1 VTASEPGR
9 HTPAGAERWIGYLD
23 WLREETLATVLGLPA
38 EERRT
43 TRLPSGWTPVELL
56 SHLLHME
63 QRWFVWG
70 FLGEPVEAP
79 WGDWDVADPGAV
91 PDDAVPQPRWAVPD
105 DVTADDLA
113 ERLRRVGARTAAI
126 LRDHPL
132 DTLAAV
138 GGRFAADPPTL
149 EWTCFHVLVE
159 YARHAGHLDV
169 VTELGRG

>member
-1 VTASEPGR
+1 MTASEPGR
-9 HTPAGAERWIGYLD
+9 HAPGGAERWIGYLD
-23 WLREETLATVLGLPA
+23 WLREETLARVLELPR

-70 FLGEPVEAP
+70 FLGEPVEDP

-105 DVTADDLA
+105 DVTAEDLA
-113 ERLRRVGARTAAI
+113 ERLRRVGARTASI

-138 GGRFAADPPTL
+138 GGRFPVDPPTL